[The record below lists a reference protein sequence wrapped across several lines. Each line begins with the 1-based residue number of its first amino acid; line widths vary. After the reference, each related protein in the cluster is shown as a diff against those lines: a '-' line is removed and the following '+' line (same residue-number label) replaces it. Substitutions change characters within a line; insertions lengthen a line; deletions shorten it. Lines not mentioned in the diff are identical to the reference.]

1 MILAITVLVL
11 VSQIVF
17 EVDSS
22 RHKAACNICHISG
35 FLVSSSVV
43 RSVNHDPVY
52 AVIGEQWGFEA
63 DELIPSFGS
72 PCSSTRVFL
81 SQFFKYGLQS
91 CSGPSLAGSA
101 MRVRFRFSSEHPHLL
116 NKGS

>member
-35 FLVSSSVV
+35 FLVSSSLI
-43 RSVNHDPVY
+43 RSVNDDPVY
-52 AVIGEQWGFEA
+52 AVIGGQWGFEA

-91 CSGPSLAGSA
+91 CNGPFWLGYASSLSLQ
-101 MRVRFRFSSEHPHLL
+101 F
-116 NKGS
+116 